1 MISIILLTF
10 NDELNIR
17 NTLESIKDLSNDIII
32 IDSYSN
38 DRTEKICSEYNVSFY
53 KNEFINQAIQFNWAL
68 DNLKIKNE
76 WVLRLDSDEVLTEK
90 IKSEIISK
98 TSKKN
103 DIYGYYMNRKMF
115 WMGKWLKFGRMYPHY
130 ILRLFKKGYAR
141 YEEKTEEHLLVR
153 GKTEKL
159 DNFFYEDNK
168 KNNLRYFTEKHLNTA
183 DGELNEILSQ
193 KENNDGVSPNLF
205 GNKVERTRWLK
216 LKIFNKTP
224 LFIRSL
230 NYFIY
235 RYFICLGFLDGKP
248 GLIFH
253 FLQGFWY
260 RFYIDSL
267 VYEKTFNKNK

>member
-141 YEEKTEEHLLVR
+141 YEEKTEEHLLVT

-260 RFYIDSL
+260 RFYIDS
-267 VYEKTFNKNK
+267 

>member
-1 MISIILLTF
+1 MISIILLTY
-10 NDELNIR
+10 NDELNII

-76 WVLRLDSDEVLTEK
+76 WVLRLDSDEILTEK

-141 YEEKTEEHLLVR
+141 YEEKTEEHLLVK

-159 DNFFYEDNK
+159 ENFFYEDNK

-205 GNKVERTRWLK
+205 GNKVERTRWIK